1 MAHKQRQKNL
11 SQLADDEYLKLY
23 KETRRSWP
31 TVQFLL
37 NVNLGPNPHTKSGAR
52 LLLNAVNHYIRE
64 LERSLERGEIPKVLK
79 QERSQFRASILD
91 SLDAARKRQLPIEI
105 LNLIMTFYML
115 RKLVSFILIKT
126 WYPCKNT
133 R

>member
-1 MAHKQRQKNL
+1 MDHKQRQKNL

-31 TVQFLL
+31 TAQFLL
-37 NVNLGPNPHTKSGAR
+37 NVNLGRNPHTQSGAR
-52 LLLNAVNHYIRE
+52 LLLNAVNHHMSE
-64 LERSLERGEIPKVLK
+64 LEGSLKRGEIPKVLK

-105 LNLIMTFYML
+105 LNLIMTFYM
-115 RKLVSFILIKT
+115 KD
-126 WYPCKNT
+126 
-133 R
+133 